1 MKRIVLL
8 VLFIVSMLP
17 GFVTLLSSVLQAA
30 PKEELL
36 HDEARHGDF
45 GPVKPSGEVSLKVSG
60 PGVYLVRGTG
70 IDAVDDVDAF
80 VFEVAG
86 DKPFDFCLIGDAAEF
101 KKLRAIDARGQA
113 REIAFGSTNPSFRV
127 PPNIH
132 KTKLPPGRYHVE
144 MFFGPSAAIG
154 EWIVKIAAHEG
165 ENTRVD
171 FCKPPGEPGV
181 AEKMKGVEWPG
192 AISIFH
198 GHNWAKTTST

>member
-8 VLFIVSMLP
+8 VLFIVSMLA

-113 REIAFGSTNPSFRV
+113 REIAFGSTNPSFVFRR
-127 PPNIH
+127 
-132 KTKLPPGRYHVE
+132 T
-144 MFFGPSAAIG
+144 F
-154 EWIVKIAAHEG
+154 
-165 ENTRVD
+165 TRRN
-171 FCKPPGEPGV
+171 CPRAG
-181 AEKMKGVEWPG
+181 
-192 AISIFH
+192 
-198 GHNWAKTTST
+198 TTSRCSLGRAPRSASGL